1 MGAGGLLMHPDLNFW
16 VALKNCAKLYFF
28 CFTLVALIYL
38 LVT

>member
-1 MGAGGLLMHPDLNFW
+1 MHPDANFW
-16 VALKNCAKLYFF
+16 VALKNCVKLYFI